1 MFTLGIVKKPSE
13 APAEEQQSNENL
25 AVKYKLWK
33 IDHRR
38 VQDRAA
44 MGDYAKNLKKLR
56 QKSKEGVSQTP
67 SKPFAKSNT
76 GTVSRVS
83 HRKFSKK

>member
-1 MFTLGIVKKPSE
+1 MNEFTKK
-13 APAEEQQSNENL
+13 
-25 AVKYKLWK
+25 
-33 IDHRR
+33 
-38 VQDRAA
+38 
-44 MGDYAKNLKKLR
+44 LKKLR
-56 QKSKEGVSQTP
+56 QKSKEGVSSTP